1 MGDPVF
7 LIVDVAPKDAELPLE
22 AYYCV
27 DEQTSDPTFKRTFR
41 HMSVT
46 VGAFEAEEVGVEHLL
61 RDLKSSSTST
71 LATRVHEKLTAL
83 KCLVG
88 KLKDI
93 QGYLRKVLDGKL
105 PPNHQILHNIQ
116 DIFNK
121 LPDTQSEEV
130 VAAFAVG
137 TNDMAMTLY
146 VANLLRT
153 TIALHNLINTKIQK
167 DDKKE
172 KKKGDKDKEDKEE
185 KKDEKK
191 A

>member
-1 MGDPVF
+1 MG
-7 LIVDVAPKDAELPLE
+7 
-22 AYYCV
+22 
-27 DEQTSDPTFKRTFR
+27 
-41 HMSVT
+41 
-46 VGAFEAEEVGVEHLL
+46 FEAEEVGVEHLL
-61 RDLKSSSTST
+61 RDLKSASTST
-71 LATRVHEKLTAL
+71 LATRVNEKLTAL
-83 KCLVG
+83 KCLVA

-121 LPDTQSEEV
+121 LPDTQSEDV

-172 KKKGDKDKEDKEE
+172 KAE
-185 KKDEKK
+185 KKDKGEEKEKK
-191 A
+191 EGRRPD

>member
-1 MGDPVF
+1 MG
-7 LIVDVAPKDAELPLE
+7 
-22 AYYCV
+22 
-27 DEQTSDPTFKRTFR
+27 
-41 HMSVT
+41 
-46 VGAFEAEEVGVEHLL
+46 
-61 RDLKSSSTST
+61 
-71 LATRVHEKLTAL
+71 
-83 KCLVG
+83 CLVA

-93 QGYLRKVLDGKL
+93 QGYLKKVLDGKL

-121 LPDTQSEEV
+121 LPDTQSEDV

-153 TIALHNLINTKIQK
+153 TVALHNLINTKIQK

-172 KKKGDKDKEDKEE
+172 KKGDKKEEEKKE

>member
-1 MGDPVF
+1 MG
-7 LIVDVAPKDAELPLE
+7 
-22 AYYCV
+22 
-27 DEQTSDPTFKRTFR
+27 
-41 HMSVT
+41 
-46 VGAFEAEEVGVEHLL
+46 
-61 RDLKSSSTST
+61 
-71 LATRVHEKLTAL
+71 
-83 KCLVG
+83 CLVA

-93 QGYLRKVLDGKL
+93 QGYLKKVLDGKL

-153 TIALHNLINTKIQK
+153 TISLHNLINTKIEK
-167 DDKKE
+167 DD
-172 KKKGDKDKEDKEE
+172 

-191 A
+191 GTDKDKDKAKEKA